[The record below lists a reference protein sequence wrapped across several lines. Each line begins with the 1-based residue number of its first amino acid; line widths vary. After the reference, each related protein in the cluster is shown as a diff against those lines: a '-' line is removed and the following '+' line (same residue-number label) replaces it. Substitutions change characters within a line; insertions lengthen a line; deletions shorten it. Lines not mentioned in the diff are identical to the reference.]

1 MASRESS
8 APRVVIL
15 GAGVNGC
22 AVARELV
29 LNGVSTWVVDAND
42 ISFGAT
48 SKSSRLIHGGLRYL
62 EYGEFRLVQE
72 SLEERGR
79 LRRLAP
85 HFVRPLRLF
94 IPVKS
99 RLSGL
104 AASALRFTGVTRL
117 GFMKNLTRQF
127 RRARGLWLVDLGLAF
142 YDWFAAGPEFPKHTV
157 HALGTPGTPE
167 IDPHRCRWLAAYS
180 DAQMWGT
187 ERFCVAL
194 LDDARRVAR
203 EHSIDFRVVTHADVA
218 WEAGTLVIAPDEGGS
233 TGNSDS
239 MTAFRVR
246 PELLVNATGAWGD
259 RTLAGLNIPSPPLF
273 GGTKGSHF
281 VTWNRRLAAALHGQG
296 VYAEANDGRLVFI
309 LPHGEAVLVGTTD
322 ERFERSPEEAVA
334 SDAELDYLV
343 GMVNRLM
350 PQVALTRDDIAMHY
364 SGVRPLPRAD
374 GTTASVTRDHAVA
387 PTQADGVTVLTLV
400 GGKLTTCRAFG
411 ETVADDVMKRLG
423 VVRTADTR
431 TRVVPGN
438 ADYPP
443 DSAAME
449 TRIATLAERTGLAFE
464 SALEAWTLFGTGA
477 EGVLAECGSDE
488 SAAERAEVIEGT
500 AISTS
505 VVRWIIRNE
514 WVGTLDDLVE
524 RRLMLVFGRQLSE
537 ETLERVARCLV
548 AEGKLADDD
557 VERAVAATSAR
568 LLACYGR
575 RVTIALAEV

>member
-1 MASRESS
+1 MACRESG
-8 APRVVIL
+8 APRVIIL

-22 AVARELV
+22 SVARELV
-29 LNGVSTWVVDAND
+29 LNGVSTWVIDAND
-42 ISFGAT
+42 IGFGAS

-104 AASALRFTGVTRL
+104 AASALRFMGATRL
-117 GFMKNLTRQF
+117 GFMKNLTRKF

-157 HALGTPGTPE
+157 HELGAPGTPE
-167 IDPHRCRWLAAYS
+167 IDSHRCRWLAAYS

-194 LDDARRVAR
+194 LDDARSVAR
-203 EHSIDFRVVTHADVA
+203 ERSLDFRVVTHADVS
-218 WEAGTLVIAPDEGGS
+218 WDAGTLVITAGQATGS
-233 TGNSDS
+233 TDS

-281 VTWNRRLAAALHGQG
+281 LTWNRRLASALRGQG
-296 VYAEANDGRLVFI
+296 VYAEANDGRLVFL

-322 ERFERSPEEAVA
+322 ERFDGPPEEAVA
-334 SDAELDYLV
+334 SDAEIDYLI

-364 SGVRPLPRAD
+364 SGVRPLPRAE
-374 GTTASVTRDHAVA
+374 GTTASVSRDHAVVPA
-387 PTQADGVTVLTLV
+387 REDGTTVLTLV
-400 GGKLTTCRAFG
+400 GGKLTTSRAFG
-411 ETVADDVMKRLG
+411 ESVADEVLRRLG
-423 VVRTADTR
+423 AVRTADTR
-431 TRVVPGN
+431 ERVVPGN
-438 ADYPP
+438 ADYPR
-443 DSAAME
+443 DVGTLE
-449 TRIATLAERTGLAFE
+449 RRIATLVERSGLTLQ
-464 SALEAWTLFGTGA
+464 SAREVWTLFGT
-477 EGVLAECGSDE
+477 ESERVLSECGLDDCT
-488 SAAERAEVIEGT
+488 AERAEVIEGT
-500 AISTS
+500 AIPTS
-505 VVRWIIRNE
+505 VVRWIVRNE
-514 WVGTLDDLVE
+514 WVATLEDLVE
-524 RRLMLVFGRQLSE
+524 RRLMLVFGRQLSQ
-537 ETLERVARCLV
+537 ETLESVARCLV
-548 AEGKLADDD
+548 AEEKLADDD
-557 VERAVAATSAR
+557 VERAIAATNAR
-568 LLACYGR
+568 LLAYYGR
-575 RVTIALAEV
+575 HVTTALAEV

>member
-22 AVARELV
+22 AVARELA

-72 SLEERGR
+72 SLHERGR

-104 AASALRFTGVTRL
+104 AASALRFMGVTRI

-157 HALGTPGTPE
+157 HEIGTHGTPE
-167 IDPHRCRWLAAYS
+167 INPHRCRWLAAYS

-194 LDDARRVAR
+194 LDDARRIAR
-203 EHSIDFRVVTHADVA
+203 EQSIDFRVVTHADVS
-218 WEAGTLVIAPDEGGS
+218 WDAGTLVINPDR
-233 TGNSDS
+233 NRPALDSDS
-239 MTAFRVR
+239 SISFRVE
-246 PELLVNATGAWGD
+246 PDLVVNATGAWGD
-259 RTLAGLNIPSPPLF
+259 RTLAGLNIPCPPLF

-281 VTWNRRLAAALHGQG
+281 LTWNRRLAAALHGHG
-296 VYAEANDGRLVFI
+296 VYAEAEDGRLVFI
-309 LPHGEAVLVGTTD
+309 LPHGDAVLVGTTD
-322 ERFERSPEEAVA
+322 ERFEHSPEEAVA

-350 PQVALTRDDIAMHY
+350 PQIGLTRDDIATHY

-374 GTTASVTRDHAVA
+374 GTTASVTRDHAVV
-387 PTQADGVTVLTLV
+387 PMQADGVTVLTLV

-431 TRVVPGN
+431 ERVVPGN
-438 ADYPP
+438 ADYPLDP
-443 DSAAME
+443 
-449 TRIATLAERTGLAFE
+449 ATLESRIVSLAEQSGLTLE
-464 SALEAWTLFGTGA
+464 SAREVWSLFGTGA
-477 EGVLAECGSDE
+477 EAILAECRAAE
-488 SAAERAEVIEGT
+488 SAAELPDIIEGT
-500 AISTS
+500 ALPTS
-505 VVRWIIRNE
+505 VVRWIVRNE
-514 WVGTLDDLVE
+514 WVETLDDLVE

-537 ETLERVARCLV
+537 ETLASLARCLV
-548 AEGKLADDD
+548 AEGKLADED
-557 VERAVAATSAR
+557 VEQAVATTSTR
-568 LLACYGR
+568 LLAYYGR
-575 RVTIALAEV
+575 RVATVLAEV